1 MRRLL
6 TRLGRWFLGGLGHVG
21 NLSSMARALL
31 LRIPRLG
38 EVDLR
43 LLLKI
48 TLDQTRFSGTQAVPL
63 IAAIATILGAVS
75 IIQSFSILSGLADDL
90 VGAFLVGLIV
100 REMGP
105 LVTAVVLIGR
115 SGTAM
120 ATELGSM
127 RLNGEID
134 ALRAHRIDPL
144 AFVVLPRMLGGML
157 SMLLLCAVF
166 DLMGILGGFAASM
179 PLMDISFT
187 LLRGRVLSAL
197 TNQDLVLTA
206 AKAALFGGATAFI
219 SCYFGLRVQR
229 SPTELPRAVTSAVV
243 TCLGVLFLADGLLAA
258 LVYLL

>member
-1 MRRLL
+1 MGLFLL
-6 TRLGRWFLGGLGHVG
+6 RLGRWLRGGLGHVG
-21 NLSSMARALL
+21 NISDMAWAM
-31 LRIPRLG
+31 LRSISRLG

-48 TLDQTRFSGTQAVPL
+48 TLDQTRFSGTQAIFL
-63 IAAIATILGAVS
+63 IAAIATILGGVS
-75 IIQSFSILSGLADDL
+75 IIQSFSVLSGLADDL
-90 VGAFLVGLIV
+90 IGAFLVGLIV
-100 REMGP
+100 REMAP

-134 ALRAHRIDPL
+134 VLLAHRIDPL
-144 AFVVLPRMLGGML
+144 AFVVLPRMLGAIFAML
-157 SMLLLCAVF
+157 ILCAVF
-166 DLMGILGGFAASM
+166 DFMGILGGFAASM
-179 PLMDISFT
+179 PLMDLSFA

-206 AKAALFGGATAFI
+206 AKALLFGGSTAFI

-229 SPTELPRAVTSAVV
+229 SPTELPRAVTRAVV
-243 TCLGVLFLADGLLAA
+243 TCLGVVFLVDGILAA
-258 LVYLL
+258 FVYLL